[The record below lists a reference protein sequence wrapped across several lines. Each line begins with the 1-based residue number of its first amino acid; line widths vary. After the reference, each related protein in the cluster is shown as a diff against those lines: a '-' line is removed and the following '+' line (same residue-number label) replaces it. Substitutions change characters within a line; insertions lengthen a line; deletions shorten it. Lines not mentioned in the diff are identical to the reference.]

1 MQIPGYKIKALIG
14 QGGMAK
20 VYLALQESLQ
30 REVAL
35 KVMDESLSADPQFR
49 DRFLKEGRII
59 AQLSSHPDIVTIYD
73 IGYAE
78 SHYYMAMEYLVGNN
92 LKQRIK
98 KQVELD
104 QPMSIVRQI
113 ASALGYAHAKGFV
126 HRDVKPANILFH
138 EDGAAMLTD
147 FGIAK
152 AMSSETQLTK
162 VGFTVGTPD
171 YMSPEQ
177 AMGLG
182 VDARSDLYSLGVV
195 LFEILTGDKPFKA
208 QDAFSMA
215 YMHVNNPVPQL
226 PEERNCYQPL
236 IDGLLAKEPQDR
248 FQSAEQLLS
257 SVAEIEQIAKGRGDA
272 THFVQATRS
281 SRLTQPMSSDVSNK
295 RKEVPVRKFSTW
307 KAAMLITGILAVFS
321 GGLYVMLG
329 EWGIV
334 PGGAT
339 DCAQQERADRLLQ
352 AAEVHVMVGRL
363 YAPIG
368 SNACEAYTDAL
379 KLCPDAEKAR
389 EGLRHIKEIGGKSC
403 SP

>member
-20 VYLALQESLQ
+20 VYLAIQESLQ

-35 KVMDESLSADPQFR
+35 KVMAESLSSDPQFR

-73 IGYAE
+73 IGYAGA
-78 SHYYMAMEYLVGNN
+78 HYYMAMEYFGGNN

-98 KQVELD
+98 KQIGLD
-104 QPMSIVRQI
+104 QPLIIIRQI
-113 ASALGYAHAKGFV
+113 ASALGHAHSKGFV
-126 HRDVKPANILFH
+126 HRDVKPANILFR

-177 AMGLG
+177 AMGLA

-195 LFEILTGDKPFKA
+195 MHEILTGDKPYKGK
-208 QDAFSMA
+208 DAFSMA
-215 YMHVNNPVPQL
+215 YMHVHNPIPQL
-226 PEERNCYQPL
+226 PRERRT
-236 IDGLLAKEPQDR
+236 I
-248 FQSAEQLLS
+248 
-257 SVAEIEQIAKGRGDA
+257 
-272 THFVQATRS
+272 
-281 SRLTQPMSSDVSNK
+281 
-295 RKEVPVRKFSTW
+295 
-307 KAAMLITGILAVFS
+307 
-321 GGLYVMLG
+321 
-329 EWGIV
+329 
-334 PGGAT
+334 
-339 DCAQQERADRLLQ
+339 
-352 AAEVHVMVGRL
+352 
-363 YAPIG
+363 
-368 SNACEAYTDAL
+368 
-379 KLCPDAEKAR
+379 
-389 EGLRHIKEIGGKSC
+389 